1 MSFITSPGVIVPP
14 LTAGGV
20 AYGTGSQAKVNSAGT
35 SGQVL
40 RSAGA
45 GVPTWQTSTAGI
57 PVTVPEGGTGLTTLT
72 AKNVILGNGS
82 SAPTFVAPGTT
93 GNLLTSNGTTWQST
107 TPAVPPTSA
116 LILLSTVTASG
127 AATAD
132 IENTFNS
139 TYDNYLIVVCGL
151 QPSTGGDALWCRMK
165 LGGAYAS
172 GGLDYTYTTN
182 ITSAATY
189 SGLRVNGAPQI
200 VLGNDVAATQENQ
213 FTLYTSKPTGTTY
226 RKPITWQGTVARQA
240 SGSHD
245 GIIAGAG
252 GSEPVTAL
260 TGIRIMFSTGT
271 ITGTFR
277 LYGIANS

>member
-1 MSFITSPGVIVPP
+1 MATVALSGIITPSNVV
-14 LTAGGV
+14 TA
-20 AYGTGSQAKVNSAGT
+20 S
-35 SGQVL
+35 
-40 RSAGA
+40 
-45 GVPTWQTSTAGI
+45 ST
-57 PVTVPEGGTGLTTLT
+57 TTLT
-72 AKNVILGNGS
+72 NKTISGASNTVTNISLATG
-82 SAPTFVAPGTT
+82 VT
-93 GNLLTSNGTTWQST
+93 GNLPVTNLNSG
-107 TPAVPPTSA
+107 TSA
-116 LILLSTVTASG
+116 SASTFWRGDATWGAPAAGALVFLSTVTAAA

-132 IENTFNS
+132 IETTFNS
-139 TYDNYLIVVCGL
+139 TYDNYLIVVSGL
-151 QPSTGGDALWCRMK
+151 RPGTGGDALWCRMK

-172 GGLDYTYTTN
+172 GAYDYTYTTN
-182 ITSAATY
+182 ITSATTY

-226 RKPITWQGTVARQA
+226 RKPITWQGTVARQG

-252 GSEPVTAL
+252 GSEPITAL

-277 LYGIANS
+277 LYGISNT

>member
-1 MSFITSPGVIVPP
+1 MTTLSGIITPTNLVTLTGTSTLTNKT
-14 LTAGGV
+14 LTAPTIASANLTTALTLAG
-20 AYGTGSQAKVNSAGT
+20 AAGT
-35 SGQVL
+35 NGQVL
-40 RSAGA
+40 TSAGSGLPSWTTPSAGA
-45 GVPTWQTSTAGI
+45 
-57 PVTVPEGGTGLTTLT
+57 LT
-72 AKNVILGNGS
+72 
-82 SAPTFVAPGTT
+82 
-93 GNLLTSNGTTWQST
+93 
-107 TPAVPPTSA
+107 
-116 LILLSTVTASG
+116 LLSTVTASG

-132 IENTFNS
+132 IETTFNS
-139 TYDNYLIVVCGL
+139 TYDNYLIVASGL
-151 QPSTGGDALWCRMK
+151 RPGTGGDALWCRMK

-172 GGLDYTYTTN
+172 GAYDYTYTTN

-226 RKPITWQGTVARQA
+226 RKPITWQGTVARQG